1 MMEKLE
7 VVKVMEM
14 ADEEFREYIASFDP
28 TNEKKK
34 YDDPNLFWT
43 FRNYDKLSIIEMC
56 GI

>member
-1 MMEKLE
+1 M
-7 VVKVMEM
+7 VKVMEM